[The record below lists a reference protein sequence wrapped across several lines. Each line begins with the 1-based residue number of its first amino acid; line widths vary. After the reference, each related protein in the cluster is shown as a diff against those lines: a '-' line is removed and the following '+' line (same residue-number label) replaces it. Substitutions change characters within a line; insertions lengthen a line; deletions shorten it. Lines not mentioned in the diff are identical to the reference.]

1 MKTVLILG
9 KGYIGS
15 QLDTFLRRKNLQV
28 ISYRK
33 SELDYTNPFILQKL
47 LLDHKD
53 TFEVIINCS
62 GYTGSP
68 NVDACEANKKDC
80 WYWNVIVPHNIVLAA
95 STHYLPVF
103 NISSGCIYSGYDKEF
118 TENDEPNF
126 GLYNDMSSYYSKTKH
141 ACETLLSGLYAY
153 TFRVRMPFEDTLNSK
168 NYLNKLFKYDTL
180 ISQPN
185 SLTSVADMCELIFR
199 MLFLYRQMSPGPIN
213 VVNEGTIEARE
224 IVDMMKHHGIVND
237 NWKFI
242 ELADLQVKA
251 NRSNCILSNS
261 KLKEYNV
268 PLPDVRS
275 SLERDISELSK
286 YLKK

>member
-1 MKTVLILG
+1 MKTILILG

-15 QLDTFLRRKNLQV
+15 QLDFFLRRKNLQV

-33 SELDYTNPFILQKL
+33 SELDYTNPLILQKL

-68 NVDACEANKKDC
+68 NVDACELNKKDC
-80 WYWNVIVPHNIVLAA
+80 WYWNVIVPHNIALAA

-103 NISSGCIYSGYDKEF
+103 NISSGCIYNGYEKEF
-118 TENDEPNF
+118 TEEDEPNF
-126 GLYNDMSSYYSKTKH
+126 GLYSDISSYYSKTKH
-141 ACETLLSGLYAY
+141 ACETLVKNLYVY
-153 TFRVRMPFEDTLNSK
+153 TFRIRMPFEGTVNNK
-168 NYLNKLFKYDTL
+168 NYLNKLYKYDTL

-185 SLTSVADMCELIFR
+185 SLTSINDMNELVFR
-199 MLFLYRQMSPGPIN
+199 MLFLYRQMPPGPLN
-213 VVNEGTIEARE
+213 VVNEGSMNAKEVIDIMRR
-224 IVDMMKHHGIVND
+224 HGINNE

-242 ELADLQVKA
+242 ELADLQTKA
-251 NRSNCILSNS
+251 NRSNCVLSPA
-261 KLKEYNV
+261 KLKSYNV
-268 PLPDVRS
+268 ELPDVRS